1 MDRKGDNEMKQQ
13 QGPRPA
19 AEGAGEDWLAEVEAE
34 RAAQSPERRLPA
46 NGVGA
51 GSGAA
56 AGARDH
62 APPPRGYLDGAA
74 PAHGREDDAPVHGPR
89 RRQWPAGY
97 VLLAILIGFALGAA
111 LNAKHLQ
118 RTAEELPF
126 GAKRS
131 VAMAL
136 VKPIAAIS
144 SVLQLERP
152 AALAD
157 RLLGIDRPEKVDT
170 RQGLGVSLQSG
181 GRNGP
186 VTPTKSHKL
195 VLWIGGDSMVQV
207 FGSSLETMARQTG
220 LVVPVLD
227 YKISSGLVRPDFY
240 DWPERISAEMMSLDP
255 DVAVVMFGANDGQ
268 GMKVGGQV
276 YPFGT
281 SGWLKIYHKRVAM
294 VMDELLTRGREVYWV
309 GQPIARARYFTDNV
323 HTMNSVY
330 QEEALRR
337 PHMHYVESWP
347 LFVNS
352 KGQYSDY
359 LRDDSG
365 AMALMR
371 AADGI
376 HLTRAGGD
384 RLAKAV
390 LARIAADFKF
400 KVK

>member
-1 MDRKGDNEMKQQ
+1 MTRQDR
-13 QGPRPA
+13 PRPA

-34 RAAQSPERRLPA
+34 RASRSGEGRRQVDGGDP
-46 NGVGA
+46 GRGA
-51 GSGAA
+51 SG
-56 AGARDH
+56 GPHDD
-62 APPPRGYLDGAA
+62 AP
-74 PAHGREDDAPVHGPR
+74 PAHGLEDDASPAHGPR

-97 VLLAILIGFALGAA
+97 VLLAILIGFALGGE
-111 LNAKHLQ
+111 LNAKSLQ
-118 RTAEELPF
+118 RTAEALPF

-131 VAMAL
+131 VAMVL

-157 RLLGIDRPEKVDT
+157 RVLGIDRPEKVDT
-170 RQGLGVSLQSG
+170 RQGLGVTG
-181 GRNGP
+181 KAGERNGP

-220 LVVPVLD
+220 LVAPVLD

-240 DWPERISAEMMSLDP
+240 DWPKRIASEMASLDP

-276 YPFGT
+276 YPFG
-281 SGWLKIYHKRVAM
+281 SPGWMKIYHKRVGM

-309 GQPIARARYFTDNV
+309 GQPIARARYFMDNV

-337 PHMHYVESWP
+337 PHVHYIDSWP
-347 LFVNS
+347 LFANG

-365 AMALMR
+365 AMVLMR

-384 RLAKAV
+384 RLAKV
-390 LARIAADFKF
+390 MLAQIAADFKF

>member
-1 MDRKGDNEMKQQ
+1 MDRRDDNEVTR
-13 QGPRPA
+13 QGRPRPA
-19 AEGAGEDWLAEVEAE
+19 AEGAGGDWLAEVEAE
-34 RAAQSPERRLPA
+34 RAARGGEGRRHGDEGDPDR
-46 NGVGA
+46 
-51 GSGAA
+51 GAA
-56 AGARDH
+56 GGAH
-62 APPPRGYLDGAA
+62 
-74 PAHGREDDAPVHGPR
+74 DDAPPSPGPEDAPAHGPR

-97 VLLAILIGFALGAA
+97 VLLAILIGFALGGE
-111 LNAKHLQ
+111 LNAKSLQ

-131 VAMAL
+131 VAMVL

-152 AALAD
+152 AELAD
-157 RLLGIDRPEKVDT
+157 RVLGIDRPEKVDT
-170 RQGLGVSLQSG
+170 RQGLGVTGKAGERS
-181 GRNGP
+181 GP

-195 VLWIGGDSMVQV
+195 VMWIGGDSMVQV
-207 FGSSLETMARQTG
+207 FGSSLETMARRTG
-220 LVVPVLD
+220 LVAPVLD

-240 DWPERISAEMMSLDP
+240 DWPKRIAAEMASLDP

-281 SGWLKIYHKRVAM
+281 PGWMKIYHKRVGM

-309 GQPIARARYFTDNV
+309 GQPIARARYFADNV

-337 PHMHYVESWP
+337 PHMHYIDSWS
-347 LFVNS
+347 LFTNG

-365 AMALMR
+365 AMVLMR

-390 LARIAADFKF
+390 LAQIAADFKF